1 MEFMTGEWFG
11 RLFGVLVVN
20 LILSG
25 DNAVVI
31 AMAARTLEGANR
43 KKAIIW
49 GAAGAVVLRL
59 LFAGVITLLLEVP
72 LLQVVGGLLLV
83 WIAWGLIHE
92 GDGGD
97 DEDKV
102 KAGASTWQAVRI
114 IIVADAVM
122 SLDNVIALVQAARI
136 EGEVDPWLL
145 VIGLATTIPLV
156 IFGAAL
162 LTSLLDRF
170 PILVYA
176 GAGLLVYIA
185 VEMFFKDKFAHEYL
199 EPYEHFELPIAVVA
213 VVAFIAVASLWKR
226 RAERT
231 AQTED
236 SAQNQP
242 EGEDPAVLEQHREH
256 DEQREG
262 HEHVAREAHQGSLR
276 LPKEHGGDDEQEG
289 VGAQGKGEY
298 P

>member
-1 MEFMTGEWFG
+1 MEFMSGEWFG
-11 RLFGVLVVN
+11 RLLGVLVVN

-49 GAAGAVVLRL
+49 GAAGAVILRL

-83 WIAWGLIHE
+83 WIAWKLIHE
-92 GDGGD
+92 DDGGEG
-97 DEDKV
+97 DEEKV
-102 KAGASTWQAVRI
+102 KAGSSTWQAVRI

-136 EGEVDPWLL
+136 GGQVDISLL

-162 LTSLLDRF
+162 LTSLLNRF
-170 PILVYA
+170 PFLVYA
-176 GAGLLVYIA
+176 GAGLLIYLA
-185 VEMFFKDKFAHEYL
+185 VEMLFADKVTHPYL
-199 EPYEHFELPIAVVA
+199 KHYHSIEWIIGLVA
-213 VVAFIAVASLWKR
+213 AGIFMLVAWLWAR
-226 RAERT
+226 R
-231 AQTED
+231 
-236 SAQNQP
+236 SS
-242 EGEDPAVLEQHREH
+242 GE
-256 DEQREG
+256 
-262 HEHVAREAHQGSLR
+262 EAG
-276 LPKEHGGDDEQEG
+276 
-289 VGAQGKGEY
+289 
-298 P
+298 

>member
-1 MEFMTGEWFG
+1 M
-11 RLFGVLVVN
+11 N

-43 KKAIIW
+43 RKAIIW

-59 LFAGVITLLLEVP
+59 VFAAVITLLLEVP

-83 WIAWGLIHE
+83 WIAWKLIHE
-92 GDGGD
+92 GDGGDD

-136 EGEVDPWLL
+136 GGEVSVSLL

-156 IFGAAL
+156 VFGAAL
-162 LTSLLDRF
+162 LTSLLNRF
-170 PILVYA
+170 PILVYL
-176 GAGLLVYIA
+176 GAALLVYLAI
-185 VEMFFKDKFAHEYL
+185 EMFFSDVFLHHYL
-199 EPYEHFELPIAVVA
+199 EPYESIEWIVGIAA
-213 VVAFIAVASLWKR
+213 AAIFTAVAWLWTR
-226 RAERT
+226 R
-231 AQTED
+231 
-236 SAQNQP
+236 
-242 EGEDPAVLEQHREH
+242 
-256 DEQREG
+256 QRATG
-262 HEHVAREAHQGSLR
+262 
-276 LPKEHGGDDEQEG
+276 
-289 VGAQGKGEY
+289 
-298 P
+298 

>member
-11 RLFGVLVVN
+11 RLLGVLVVN

-43 KKAIIW
+43 RKAIFW
-49 GAAGAVVLRL
+49 GAAGAVILRL

-83 WIAWGLIHE
+83 WIAWKLIHE
-92 GDGGD
+92 GDGGEG
-97 DEDKV
+97 DEEKV
-102 KAGASTWQAVRI
+102 KAGSSTWQAVRI

-136 EGEVDPWLL
+136 GGEVDISLL

-170 PILVYA
+170 PFLVYL
-176 GAGLLVYIA
+176 GAGLLIYLA
-185 VEMFFKDKFAHEYL
+185 VEMIFADKLTHPYL
-199 EPYEHFELPIAVVA
+199 KHYHSIEWIIGIGAAVIFMVVA
-213 VVAFIAVASLWKR
+213 WLWAR
-226 RAERT
+226 RSSSE
-231 AQTED
+231 
-236 SAQNQP
+236 
-242 EGEDPAVLEQHREH
+242 
-256 DEQREG
+256 
-262 HEHVAREAHQGSLR
+262 EAG
-276 LPKEHGGDDEQEG
+276 
-289 VGAQGKGEY
+289 
-298 P
+298 

>member
-1 MEFMTGEWFG
+1 MTGEWFG

-59 LFAGVITLLLEVP
+59 IFAGVITLLLEVP

-83 WIAWGLIHE
+83 WIAWGLVHE
-92 GDGGD
+92 GDGEGG
-97 DEDKV
+97 EEKV
-102 KAGASTWQAVRI
+102 EAGTSTWQAVRI

-136 EGEVDPWLL
+136 GGEVEISLL

-162 LTSLLDRF
+162 LTSLLNRF
-170 PILVYA
+170 PFLVYL
-176 GAGLLVYIA
+176 GAGLLIYLA
-185 VEMFFKDKFAHEYL
+185 VEMFFADKVTHPYL
-199 EPYEHFELPIAVVA
+199 EHYENIEWIIGLVA
-213 VVAFIAVASLWKR
+213 AGIFMLVAWLWAR
-226 RAERT
+226 RSST
-231 AQTED
+231 
-236 SAQNQP
+236 S
-242 EGEDPAVLEQHREH
+242 
-256 DEQREG
+256 
-262 HEHVAREAHQGSLR
+262 
-276 LPKEHGGDDEQEG
+276 
-289 VGAQGKGEY
+289 GAG
-298 P
+298 

>member
-1 MEFMTGEWFG
+1 M
-11 RLFGVLVVN
+11 N

-72 LLQVVGGLLLV
+72 FLQVVGGLLLV
-83 WIAWGLIHE
+83 WIAWGLVHE
-92 GDGGD
+92 DDDD
-97 DEDKV
+97 DEEKV
-102 KAGASTWQAVRI
+102 KAGSSTWQAVRI

-136 EGEVDPWLL
+136 GGEVDISLL

-162 LTSLLDRF
+162 LTSLLNRF

-176 GAGLLVYIA
+176 GAGLLVYLA
-185 VEMFFKDKFAHEYL
+185 VEMLFADKVTHPYL
-199 EPYEHFELPIAVVA
+199 KHYESIEWIIGLVAAVIFMLVA
-213 VVAFIAVASLWKR
+213 WLWAR
-226 RAERT
+226 R
-231 AQTED
+231 
-236 SAQNQP
+236 SS
-242 EGEDPAVLEQHREH
+242 GEDA
-256 DEQREG
+256 G
-262 HEHVAREAHQGSLR
+262 
-276 LPKEHGGDDEQEG
+276 
-289 VGAQGKGEY
+289 
-298 P
+298 

>member
-11 RLFGVLVVN
+11 RLVGVLVVN

-43 KKAIIW
+43 KKAIVW

-59 LFAGVITLLLEVP
+59 IFAGVITLLLEVP
-72 LLQVVGGLLLV
+72 LLQVAGGLLLV
-83 WIAWGLIHE
+83 WIAWGLVHE
-92 GDGGD
+92 DD
-97 DEDKV
+97 DEDEEKV
-102 KAGASTWQAVRI
+102 KAGSSTWQAVRI

-136 EGEVDPWLL
+136 GGEVDFVLL

-162 LTSLLDRF
+162 LTSLLNRF

-176 GAGLLVYIA
+176 GAGLLVYLA
-185 VEMFFKDKFAHEYL
+185 VEMLFADKVTHPYL
-199 EPYEHFELPIAVVA
+199 EHYENIEWIIGLAAAGIFVVVA
-213 VVAFIAVASLWKR
+213 WLWARRSSASE
-226 RAERT
+226 AE
-231 AQTED
+231 
-236 SAQNQP
+236 
-242 EGEDPAVLEQHREH
+242 
-256 DEQREG
+256 
-262 HEHVAREAHQGSLR
+262 
-276 LPKEHGGDDEQEG
+276 
-289 VGAQGKGEY
+289 
-298 P
+298 